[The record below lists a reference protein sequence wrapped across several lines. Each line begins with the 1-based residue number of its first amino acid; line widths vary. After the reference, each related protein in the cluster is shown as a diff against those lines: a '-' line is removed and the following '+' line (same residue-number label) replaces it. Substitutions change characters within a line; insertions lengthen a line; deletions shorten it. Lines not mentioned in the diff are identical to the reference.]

1 MMNLVLYIT
10 NQCNLNCTYCFVN
23 KNNQVMEFQTYKNI
37 IEEYKEKIDTITIF
51 VGEPLLQFEL
61 IKKIIEYNEQNKY
74 SYNYI
79 INTNGIYINDN
90 LIKLCK
96 EKNILI
102 NISLDGNQESNNKN
116 RFGKK
121 TFKLIENNI
130 KIVKNKEIECIINYV
145 ITPNNIEYIKES
157 LEYFIGNGFID
168 ICLMINYDAFWT
180 KEDIKYMKEQLEAS
194 IPIML
199 KAMEGEFINIYPI
212 NNKINCIVEEK
223 KEIKCNFGKDSIVV
237 SCDGKKY
244 PCISFIYD
252 NNYEIINKD
261 QIFTNICDIEKCK
274 DCEYKDICNNNCMCR
289 FCYHNKKS
297 EVDVNCE
304 CEKIFIEIAR
314 KIVNKILNHELNE
327 KV

>member
-1 MMNLVLYIT
+1 MNLVLYIT
-10 NQCNLNCTYCFVN
+10 NQCNLNCSYCFVEKN
-23 KNNQVMEFQTYKNI
+23 KKVMEMQTYKNI
-37 IEEYKEKIDTITIF
+37 FEEYKEKIDNITF
-51 VGEPLLQFEL
+51 FGGEPLLQFEL
-61 IKKIIEYNEQNKY
+61 IKNIIEYNEQNKY

-96 EKNILI
+96 EKNILL

-116 RFGKK
+116 RFDKK

-130 KIVKNKEIECIINYV
+130 KMVKNKKIEFIINYV
-145 ITPNNIEYIKES
+145 ITPNNIKYINES
-157 LEYFIGNGFID
+157 LEYFLENSFID

-180 KEDIKYMKEQLEAS
+180 KKDIELMKEQLEKS
-194 IPIML
+194 IPLML
-199 KAMEGEFINIYPI
+199 KIIDDDFIKIYPI
-212 NNKINCIVEEK
+212 YNKVNYIIEEK
-223 KEIKCNFGKDSIVV
+223 AQTKCDFGKDSIVV

-244 PCISFIYD
+244 PCMSFVYD
-252 NNYEIINKD
+252 NNYEIIEKG
-261 QIFTNICDIEKCK
+261 QMFTNICNVEKCK
-274 DCEYKDICNNNCMCR
+274 ECEYKDICNNNCMCR
-289 FCYHNKKS
+289 FCYHNKES

-314 KIVNKILNHELNE
+314 KIVNKILNHGLNE